1 MATLY
6 TCNAVETLEKQY
18 QKIDGYTIYTLEE
31 GVLGYG
37 LMVLTAPGYKT
48 AIVTEEYLNCWSSAH
63 KIRMYSKCP
72 EKYAAMVYEKFGDI
86 LPGYCPKGIDGMRR
100 FLTDKL
106 MPKN

>member
-48 AIVTEEYLNCWSSAH
+48 AIVSEQYMNEWSSAH
-63 KIRMYSKCP
+63 KVRMYNRCP
-72 EKYAAMVYEKFGDI
+72 EKYAKMVYDKFGDI
-86 LPGYCPKGIDGMRR
+86 LPGYH
-100 FLTDKL
+100 
-106 MPKN
+106 PKNETMSEYLGRKLLPHN